1 MHVIETGCRHRLAMP
16 VTLCLVLIGS
26 MASTAAAGHGPISPQ
41 ETAVVVAPVPAPP
54 RPYFAYRPVYPV
66 PGTKPLYL
74 SSYAGANYPSVAPS
88 AAITPAEFRLLTGR
102 KVRPAWFVF
111 GRGW

>member
-1 MHVIETGCRHRLAMP
+1 MHFTETRCRHRLAMS
-16 VTLCLVLIGS
+16 VTLSLVLIGS
-26 MASTAAAGHGPISPQ
+26 MASTAAAGHGFPAGQ
-41 ETAVVVAPVPAPP
+41 ETAVVVAPAPP

-66 PGTKPLYL
+66 PGTKPIFL

-88 AAITPAEFRLLTGR
+88 AAITPTEFRLLTGR
-102 KVRPAWFVF
+102 KVRPTWFVF